1 MELFVRCEDGLRKR
15 GFKMKYEEPKIEI
28 IYLELGDVVTLS
40 SETGGSGEDTT
51 GPWA

>member
-1 MELFVRCEDGLRKR
+1 MEREGLRRR

-28 IYLELGDVVTLS
+28 MSIELEDVVTLS
-40 SETGGSGEDTT
+40 KEQNGSGEDTT